1 MFACPRN
8 RAPSLA
14 EKPLESVKHAMPDRL
29 DTNRPDGPALSL
41 IGGVIAMSRAYSERY
56 ASRGPTVFLRDAHP
70 VPGIQRRD
78 FVGFG

>member
-41 IGGVIAMSRAYSERY
+41 IGGVIAMSRLTQDDMLLAARPSFYGTPIRFQ
-56 ASRGPTVFLRDAHP
+56 ASSAAIL
-70 VPGIQRRD
+70 
-78 FVGFG
+78 